1 MRARSLLFG
10 PAQRVDF
17 VPKFVA
23 SGADIGCLDLE
34 DATPVSAKAEARAA
48 LADSCPGDGD
58 LATMRLFV
66 RVNAIEFG
74 QLEEDLA
81 AASAAK
87 ASGVIAPKV
96 ESASDVTEIRAAMA
110 SARLGSAALLAG
122 IESGLGVHRAVE
134 IAQSDVDLLY
144 FGAEDY
150 ITDLGGVR
158 TESNA
163 EVLMARSHVAL
174 AARMGNV
181 TALDQVVVDF
191 GDDER
196 FVREAGDARA
206 MGFGG
211 KMCIHPSQVP
221 LANVAFTPTEAE
233 VAWAQGVLDAATE
246 AAAEGVGVFSYE
258 GTMVDAPII
267 SRAQQILAQE

>member
-211 KMCIHPSQVP
+211 KMCIHPAQVP